1 MLRFGCFVDAW
12 VTVVKL
18 VEAPFFFFPALS
30 RLGSLVVRPKMASA
44 IYILS
49 EKGQQL
55 VGRDF
60 RGDLPPRQTE
70 KFIARVRDEEEQTS
84 LKVASLF
91 VCCNSFLLLSNGFIY
106 AAGF

>member
-1 MLRFGCFVDAW
+1 
-12 VTVVKL
+12 
-18 VEAPFFFFPALS
+18 
-30 RLGSLVVRPKMASA
+30 MASA

-60 RGDLPPRQTE
+60 RGDLPPRVTE

-84 LKVASLF
+84 LKVGAFLFFFLVAAQCAS
-91 VCCNSFLLLSNGFIY
+91 
-106 AAGF
+106 AAGV

>member
-1 MLRFGCFVDAW
+1 
-12 VTVVKL
+12 
-18 VEAPFFFFPALS
+18 
-30 RLGSLVVRPKMASA
+30 MASA

-60 RGDLPPRQTE
+60 RGDLPPRVTE

-84 LKVASLF
+84 LKVGAF
-91 VCCNSFLLLSNGFIY
+91 FSFFSGCGSTR
-106 AAGF
+106 AGSRCLKSMACRTST